1 MRIVETLVD
10 NTTRELLLLKNKNGT
25 GYQYI
30 NLDKQHICP
39 CKFESIEKALKDLDG
54 LIEKGKIKKYEIVSL
69 EEPPSPPEPS
79 ESSSTTVSIKTKL
92 D

>member
-1 MRIVETLVD
+1 MRIIETLAD
-10 NTTRELLLLKNKNGT
+10 GTTRELLLLKNKDGT

-39 CKFESIEKALKDLDG
+39 CKFETIEEALKDLDR

-69 EEPPSPPEPS
+69 EEPPSPPEPT
-79 ESSSTTVSIKTKL
+79 ENSSTTVFIKDKL
-92 D
+92 